1 MSEAEAKGKE
11 IEEAFNELVTKC
23 AENGG
28 HIYIVDRKKN
38 SFILRITEP
47 IRISVYE
54 GYKGEK
60 ENGGKQ

>member
-1 MSEAEAKGKE
+1 MSEAKGKE
-11 IEEAFNELVTKC
+11 IEAAINELITKC

-38 SFILRITEP
+38 SFILRLTEP

-54 GYKGEK
+54 GYKGEN
-60 ENGGKQ
+60 NGGK

>member
-1 MSEAEAKGKE
+1 MSEAEIKSKE
-11 IEEAFNELVTKC
+11 VEKALNELITKC

-28 HIYIVDRKKN
+28 HIYIIDRKKN

-54 GYKGEK
+54 GYKGEN
-60 ENGGKQ
+60 NGGK